1 MYTGNMIHA
10 MKALNDQ
17 ALRVY
22 NNLLSLFNKVDMDIK
37 TNLFLIQ
44 WLSRFYFIVLKC
56 GSFIILQTLIKIIS
70 VSAGTFQSLNNK
82 LQMLVYIVN
91 WVNIH

>member
-44 WLSRFYFIVLKC
+44 WLSRFIVLKC
-56 GSFIILQTLIKIIS
+56 GVFIILQTLIKFIKSDIFTYS
-70 VSAGTFQSLNNK
+70 QHVF
-82 LQMLVYIVN
+82 
-91 WVNIH
+91 